1 MADNIFQRFLK
12 PSTKGKLWQVF
23 AIILLILTLAAGLIA
38 FGNYYNQGA
47 DWIAEKTNDF
57 VQLPH
62 TKFIPFRLGLDLS
75 GGTQLIYK
83 ADVSQVPSGDEA
95 SAAQGVR
102 DVIERRVN
110 AYGVSEPLVQVQKSA
125 GEDYRIVV
133 ELAGVKNIDEAIKM
147 IGETP
152 ILEFKEQGTPS
163 STAAEDQKIKNVNAA
178 ALKTA
183 QEALGKIR
191 ANGDFAAISAQY
203 GESASSS
210 ASAWVDAENSPEL
223 AAQLAN
229 LKIGGV
235 TGVVETDKGYTIA
248 KLSAKRVET
257 NQITGQPK
265 IEVKASHLLICYQ
278 GAEGCTATTTKDQ
291 ALAEIK
297 KIAAIATPKNF
308 TQLVK
313 QYSTEPGAAQSGGEL
328 GWFGSGAMVQPFE
341 DAVFPQKVGTIS
353 SFVKTK
359 FGYHLIYKEDQ
370 RNLEE
375 YEVQTI
381 FIPKTAA
388 STAAAGQ
395 QSWVSTQLTGKYL
408 KRAAVQFDQT
418 GRPEVSLTFDAAGG
432 KLFED
437 LTGNNIGKPIAIFL
451 DGEVISAPT
460 VDTKIS
466 GGNAVITGNFT
477 VAEANTLAERLN
489 AGALPVPITL
499 VSQQTVGATL
509 GKVSVANSLQAGLW
523 GVLLVALFMII
534 YYRLPGLVSVLA
546 LAIYSVL
553 LLAIFK
559 VWGVML
565 LVSLAFVMIFFQLTG
580 GALALAL
587 LGFILIIIG
596 CFTMPSLAQLPVT
609 LTLPGMAGFILSI
622 GMAVDA
628 NILIFERFKEE
639 LRSGKSV
646 AKAIEL
652 GFNRAWLSIRDGHIS
667 TILTCL
673 VLMFFSTS
681 IVKGFAIT
689 LLFGVIMSLFSAI
702 TVTKNLLALLPE
714 KWFGSSLMTGVK
726 QKPVETENQIINK

>member
-1 MADNIFQRFLK
+1 MSDNIFQRFLK

-23 AIILLILTLAAGLIA
+23 AIILLVLTLTAGLIA
-38 FGNYYNQGA
+38 FGNYYNEGA
-47 DWIAEKTNDF
+47 DWLAKKTNDF
-57 VQLPH
+57 VQLPK
-62 TKFIPFRLGLDLS
+62 TKFIPFRLGLDLQ

-83 ADVSQVPSGDEA
+83 ADTSQVPAGDEA

-152 ILEFKEQGTPS
+152 ILEFKEQGTPET
-163 STAAEDQKIKNVNAA
+163 TAAEAQKIKDANAA
-178 ALKTA
+178 ALNKV
-183 QEALGKIR
+183 QEALGKIK
-191 ANGDFAAISAQY
+191 ANGDFAKIAAQY
-203 GESASSS
+203 NESASST
-210 ASAWVDAENSPEL
+210 ASGDWIDSQNSPEL
-223 AAQLAN
+223 AAKLAN
-229 LKIGGV
+229 LKINGV
-235 TGVVETDKGYTIA
+235 TDVVETDKGYTIA
-248 KLSAKRVET
+248 KLLDKRVAV
-257 NQITGQPK
+257 NQITGAQK
-265 IEVKASHLLICYQ
+265 KEIKAAHLLICYQ
-278 GAEGCTATTTKDQ
+278 GSEGCTASTTKEN
-291 ALAEIK
+291 ALAKIK
-297 KIAAIATPKNF
+297 ALAKIATPQNF

-313 QYSTEPGAAQSGGEL
+313 QNSTEPGAAQSGGEL
-328 GWFGSGAMVQPFE
+328 GWFGAGAMVQPFE
-341 DAVFPQKVGTIS
+341 DAVFPQKVGSIS
-353 SFVKTK
+353 FIVETK
-359 FGYHLIYKEDQ
+359 FGYHLIYKEDE
-370 RNLEE
+370 RVVEE
-375 YEVQTI
+375 YKVQTI
-381 FIPKTAA
+381 FIPKAAA
-388 STAAAGQ
+388 SPANGEVN
-395 QSWVSTQLTGKYL
+395 WISTKLTGKYL
-408 KRAAVQFDQT
+408 KRASVQFNQT
-418 GRPEVSLTFDAAGG
+418 GQPEVSLSFDTEGG

-437 LTGNNIGKPIAIFL
+437 MTGRNIGKPIAIFL

-460 VDTKIS
+460 VDSKIS
-466 GGNAVITGNFT
+466 GGSAVITGNFT
-477 VAEANTLAERLN
+477 VAKANELSQRLN

-523 GVLLVALFMII
+523 GVLLVALFMIF

-565 LVSLAFVMIFFQLTG
+565 LVLLAFIAIFFQLTG
-580 GALALAL
+580 GALFTALAVFVL
-587 LGFILIIIG
+587 LIIG
-596 CFTMPSLAQLPVT
+596 CFTLPSLAQLPVT
-609 LTLPGMAGFILSI
+609 LTLPGLAGFILSI

-639 LRSGKSV
+639 LRSGKPV

-652 GFNRAWLSIRDGHIS
+652 GFNRAWLSIRDGHIA
-667 TILTCL
+667 TILTCF

-689 LLFGVIMSLFSAI
+689 LLFGVVMSLFSAI
-702 TVTKNLLALLPE
+702 TVTKNILALLPE
-714 KWFGSSLMTGVK
+714 KWFASSLATGVK
-726 QKPVETENQIINK
+726 IAKTEEDITK